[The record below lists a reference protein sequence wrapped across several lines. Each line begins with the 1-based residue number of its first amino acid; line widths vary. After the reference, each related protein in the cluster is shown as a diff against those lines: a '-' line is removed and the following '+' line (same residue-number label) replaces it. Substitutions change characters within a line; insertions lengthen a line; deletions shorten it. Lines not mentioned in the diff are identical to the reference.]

1 MNVMKL
7 RLLAIGVC
15 AALGGCADEYE
26 TAAPPPPP
34 PPVARP
40 APAFSPSEFAWSSER
55 GSSTVRGLVDYS
67 QGGRHYGCAGQVV
80 LTPDA
85 PYSRRR
91 ILSLYGSTERADLP
105 VDEVRSR
112 QAHRPSD
119 DYSAYVKKQSCDAT
133 GHFSFAGLPAG
144 GWFVIVV
151 VQPPAGNSPALA
163 LMRRVETRPGSV
175 RTIVLQ

>member
-1 MNVMKL
+1 MKF
-7 RLLAIGVC
+7 RLLAIGITC
-15 AALGGCADEYE
+15 AALGACAEDYG
-26 TAAPPPPP
+26 PPPPP
-34 PPVARP
+34 PPPSGPPPVASFR
-40 APAFSPSEFAWSSER
+40 PSEFAWSTER
-55 GSSTVRGLVDYS
+55 GPATVRGLVDFN
-67 QGGRHYGCAGQVV
+67 QGGRHYACAGQAV

-91 ILSLYGSTERADLP
+91 IEQLYGSTERATLP

-119 DYSAYVKKQSCDAT
+119 DYSAYVRKAPCDA
-133 GHFSFAGLPAG
+133 GGRFVFSGLPSG

-151 VQPPAGNSPALA
+151 AEPPSGGQAMA
-163 LMRRVETRPGSV
+163 LMRRVSTAGGGV

>member
-1 MNVMKL
+1 V
-7 RLLAIGVC
+7 A
-15 AALGGCADEYE
+15 
-26 TAAPPPPP
+26 
-34 PPVARP
+34 ARP
-40 APAFSPSEFAWSSER
+40 APAFSPSEFAWSTER
-55 GSSTVRGLVDYS
+55 GSSTVRGLIDYN

-91 ILSLYGSTERADLP
+91 ILQLYGSFERADLP

-119 DYSAYVKKQSCDAT
+119 DYSAYVKKASCDAS
-133 GHFSFAGLPAG
+133 GHFSFSGLPAG

-151 VQPPAGNSPALA
+151 AQPSGGNAAPIA